1 MEKIN
6 NLKSNKGKYHAEALK
21 AWHNMF
27 YRVQNRYTNVTIC
40 EEWHTYS
47 NFYQWYSNNFVPGWD
62 LDKDIK
68 GGMEYSPKNC
78 VFVPREV
85 NLLFRECNTKYAKG
99 VVRNGEGYQAQISI
113 DGTNEKLGTYP
124 TISEASKAY
133 EQARKERLNV
143 LAIKHPTLSTII

>member
-47 NFYQWYSNNFVPGWD
+47 NFYQWYS
-62 LDKDIK
+62 
-68 GGMEYSPKNC
+68 
-78 VFVPREV
+78 
-85 NLLFRECNTKYAKG
+85 
-99 VVRNGEGYQAQISI
+99 
-113 DGTNEKLGTYP
+113 
-124 TISEASKAY
+124 
-133 EQARKERLNV
+133 
-143 LAIKHPTLSTII
+143 